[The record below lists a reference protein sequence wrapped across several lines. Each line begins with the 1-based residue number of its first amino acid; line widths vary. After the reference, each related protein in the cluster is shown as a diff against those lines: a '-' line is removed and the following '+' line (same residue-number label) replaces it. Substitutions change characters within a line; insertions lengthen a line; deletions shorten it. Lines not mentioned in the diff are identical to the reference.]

1 MTLQIVEERKAF
13 LEFKARYPE
22 LIFHTLV
29 QTSEAIAFFVSDV
42 KTPGDGR

>member
-1 MTLQIVEERKAF
+1 MTLQIIEERKAF

-22 LIFHTLV
+22 LTFHTLV

-42 KTPGDGR
+42 RTPGDGR